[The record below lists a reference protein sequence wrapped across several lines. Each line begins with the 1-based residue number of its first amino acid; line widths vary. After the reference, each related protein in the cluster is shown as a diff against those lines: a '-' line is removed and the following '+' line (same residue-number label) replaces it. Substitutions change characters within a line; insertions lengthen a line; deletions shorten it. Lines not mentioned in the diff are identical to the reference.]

1 MNTCMIAYNPA
12 AGRYPSRILVERAAR
27 EFEHYGWSVQLMPT
41 KDAGHITRLAHR
53 AVEENIDYF
62 IIAGGDGSI
71 SRALPGLVGT
81 QTALGVLPAGTS
93 NVWAQELG
101 LPGLTWTRWMALE
114 ESARRLVG
122 GEVKQVDVGQGNSDL
137 FLLWAGIGLD
147 GFVVHRLEPRKKWEK
162 HFAVMQ
168 YAASVVWHAS
178 FWHGMQLRIK
188 VDGEEITNG
197 HYLLAVVS
205 NVHLYAG
212 GMAELSPHARLDDGI
227 MDLWLFDGETLGDT
241 VQLAWEL
248 LSGSHLHSDR
258 VRCIRFRQLSLESD
272 QTVYAQMD
280 GEPISDKG
288 PVSIEVKQCALRV
301 LVPRNVPEGLFT

>member
-1 MNTCMIAYNPA
+1 
-12 AGRYPSRILVERAAR
+12 
-27 EFEHYGWSVQLMPT
+27 MPT